1 MGTEAFF
8 LLLLR
13 FTILLGIIGHLVFVT
28 ILNSLFIPIAK
39 SIKIASLC
47 RVTQIESDT
56 VRYQTWKAINK
67 YEKSSKEL
75 KKLLIVVVVFIVV
88 FSFIQLYLIHNDP
101 LTLYAMMGAMIGV
114 MFVLLVIDLVL
125 LGKLTAT
132 IREENARYN
141 ERKNDVI
148 AALKAIHSRYPMFQE
163 NRKGGT
169 YPMAVSK
176 LNEVIIKRRATR
188 EKEATLEDAKNSL
201 AMIARGGDFEKIF
214 GYLKLDSTLQDEVL
228 LKKSYTFAC
237 NNMKSQNKFKYC
249 VVDDRLPV
257 ALNRLG
263 NYLPESGAVQQNY
276 TPFYKRVQS
285 VFAYSI
291 FVLLVLLFPLFHM
304 LYQSVGP
311 PMIGAGTLVLVF
323 GIILMSYT

>member
-1 MGTEAFF
+1 
-8 LLLLR
+8 
-13 FTILLGIIGHLVFVT
+13 
-28 ILNSLFIPIAK
+28 
-39 SIKIASLC
+39 
-47 RVTQIESDT
+47 
-56 VRYQTWKAINK
+56 
-67 YEKSSKEL
+67 
-75 KKLLIVVVVFIVV
+75 
-88 FSFIQLYLIHNDP
+88 
-101 LTLYAMMGAMIGV
+101 
-114 MFVLLVIDLVL
+114 
-125 LGKLTAT
+125 
-132 IREENARYN
+132 
-141 ERKNDVI
+141 
-148 AALKAIHSRYPMFQE
+148 
-163 NRKGGT
+163 
-169 YPMAVSK
+169 MAVSK